1 MVQFVDDRRLAAGLP
16 LLPSPSRGGREGQGA
31 GLQEPRPS
39 CARTS
44 RPILLPPHAR
54 VGAAAAAAADD
65 ARSSASRRPTS
76 SWSCTTATCGSSSI
90 DRRARRIITEMD
102 LLRLQK
108 ALLMCRM
115 SADSTFLVDK
125 EPPGYSS
132 KLEYLGELL
141 DGLFAEP
148 DRKAL
153 LFSEWTTM
161 LDLIEPMLER
171 AQAATTC
178 GWTARC
184 RRRSGSNWSTASSDD
199 PRLPAVHHHQRRLDG
214 PEPPGGQH
222 GHQRRSA
229 VEPGRARAADRAG
242 PTAWARSSRCRST
255 CW

>member
-1 MVQFVDDRRLAAGLP
+1 MRIV
-16 LLPSPSRGGREGQGA
+16 SMI
-31 GLQEPRPS
+31 
-39 CARTS
+39 ARKAYIS
-44 RPILLPPHAR
+44 
-54 VGAAAAAAADD
+54 
-65 ARSSASRRPTS
+65 
-76 SWSCTTATCGSSSI
+76 
-90 DRRARRIITEMD
+90 EMD

-125 EPPGYSS
+125 QPPGYSS

-161 LDLIEPMLER
+161 LDLIEPLL
-171 AQAATTC
+171 AASGSWTTC
-178 GWTARC
+178 GWTAPC
-184 RRRSGSNWSTASSDD
+184 RRRSGRQLVNRFRED

-222 GHQRRSA
+222 RDQRRPA
-229 VEPGRARAADRAG
+229 LEPGRAGAADRPGPPHGPAAAG
-242 PTAWARSSRCRST
+242 AGVRAGDRRDDRGEPAWTRCRPSRT
-255 CW
+255 WPWRRWMPTRT